1 MKKGESERQVA
12 KLEQKQNNKKI
23 KQSQESQRKVLK
35 CFSQLSAVRGN
46 KLLNKRSK
54 QKQLYNG

>member
-23 KQSQESQRKVLK
+23 KTIAGKP
-35 CFSQLSAVRGN
+35 A
-46 KLLNKRSK
+46 
-54 QKQLYNG
+54 